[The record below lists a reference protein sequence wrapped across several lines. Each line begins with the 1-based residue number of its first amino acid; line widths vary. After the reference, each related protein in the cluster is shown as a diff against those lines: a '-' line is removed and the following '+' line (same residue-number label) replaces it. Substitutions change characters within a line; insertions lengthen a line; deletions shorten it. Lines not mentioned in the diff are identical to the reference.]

1 MCLLCGFGTLNNN
14 FILLMFRDT
23 IKANTLLGF
32 EYYDLHEGVCNHLT
46 MMAPAKSGQGQVM
59 LLGPHGLHW
68 KEVSNSLRL
77 SCCNNNNKQTTTNK
91 NNKQHNLSLALWS
104 RLQFSVA
111 ETYITN

>member
-32 EYYDLHEGVCNHLT
+32 EYYELHEGVCNHLT

-77 SCCNNNNKQTTTNK
+77 SCCNNNNNKQTN
-91 NNKQHNLSLALWS
+91 NNKQEQQTTQSIFSAL
-104 RLQFSVA
+104 
-111 ETYITN
+111 E